1 MPVALALIGDKPTSM
16 RVGKVMIPPPPATE
30 FKAPHTQEIGNRTQ
44 ACAKVIRVSDLLL
57 VNHKGEVVKGDRPVN
72 QAAFAIYSQV
82 HAARPDVIAAAHAH
96 SLYGKTWSS
105 LGRLLS
111 PITQDACT
119 FYEDHALFND
129 FTGVVLDP
137 SEGQRIAQALGNK
150 KAVILQNHGL
160 LTTGETVD
168 AAAWWFI
175 IMERLCQTQLL
186 AESARQPIAI
196 NPEIARL
203 TRTQVGRPESGW
215 FSFQPLYDR
224 IIREEPDLLN

>member
-1 MPVALALIGDKPTSM
+1 
-16 RVGKVMIPPPPATE
+16 
-30 FKAPHTQEIGNRTQ
+30 
-44 ACAKVIRVSDLLL
+44 LLL

-175 IMERLCQTQLL
+175 TMERSCQTQLL
-186 AESARQPIAI
+186 AESAGQPIAI